1 MFRNLTA
8 NLVLNER
15 IETTDAKAKELRRV
29 AERLITKAIRLGE
42 VAYTPLEK
50 LSEVD
55 KGKRLATKRLIS
67 AFLPRWGTRV
77 EKGGETK
84 KVDLVEK
91 VLLDLAKRF
100 SERPGGYTR
109 IVKMGPRR
117 GDNAPLV
124 IIEFVDQAVRP
135 ARATRA
141 RRRRSEAGAQEGG
154 GSEED
159 REGRSRGRLSAPP
172 TGSRLGGDRMAAGAR
187 SSPSSFVAAAPV
199 RRVARRSC
207 VFARGA
213 ASRPSG
219 PHFSRNAAMRHCGA
233 AEVPY
238 PCRQCFESDRASS
251 GDGCSPGE
259 CSARRWWGPAPR
271 TRAR

>member
-1 MFRNLTA
+1 MRHQNAGRKFDRNTSSRKAMFRNLTA

-42 VAYTPLEK
+42 ISYTPSDK

-91 VLLDLAKRF
+91 VMIDLAKRF
-100 SERPGGYTR
+100 AKRPGGYTR
-109 IVKMGPRR
+109 TVKMGPRR

-124 IIEFVDQAVRP
+124 IIEFVDQA
-135 ARATRA
+135 AAA
-141 RRRRSEAGAQEGG
+141 SGEAGEKKAKKKAKKKAPKK
-154 GSEED
+154 SEK
-159 REGRSRGRLSAPP
+159 AAA
-172 TGSRLGGDRMAAGAR
+172 AAG
-187 SSPSSFVAAAPV
+187 
-199 RRVARRSC
+199 
-207 VFARGA
+207 
-213 ASRPSG
+213 
-219 PHFSRNAAMRHCGA
+219 
-233 AEVPY
+233 
-238 PCRQCFESDRASS
+238 
-251 GDGCSPGE
+251 
-259 CSARRWWGPAPR
+259 
-271 TRAR
+271 